1 MRPDVTGGQ
10 AARRQ
15 GDPVTGVARPAP
27 GRIVLVIAQVLA
39 HLLSQRPLQH
49 RLGHLRQQ
57 VLYLAV
63 RNLDEYRG
71 PTVGTRSSGWKLTGK
86 PWSGHFTYAADVS
99 RAAEIAD
106 ELYALS
112 PDEFTAARD
121 AAAKQA
127 RDDGD
132 RELATEIKQF
142 RRPTIGAWLVNQ
154 VVRANDDR
162 LDQLLDLGAALRE
175 AQDALDGA
183 ELRAM
188 SRQRHQVIRALSS
201 LAHNVTGKKIADA
214 AQREF
219 EATLDAALSDE
230 AAANAV
236 RTGRLMRP
244 LATTGLE
251 PVDLTDAVAV
261 PSDTPAPKRPAK
273 KQKPKPDDTAQR
285 TKREAE
291 RKRAE
296 QALEDAQAALDE
308 HQRAAEQARETTQ
321 AAKSH
326 VAALEQQLDEARE
339 AHTAAETARKTADAE
354 LKTAARARDAAQRAL
369 DTARKRE

>member
-1 MRPDVTGGQ
+1 M
-10 AARRQ
+10 
-15 GDPVTGVARPAP
+15 
-27 GRIVLVIAQVLA
+27 
-39 HLLSQRPLQH
+39 
-49 RLGHLRQQ
+49 
-57 VLYLAV
+57 
-63 RNLDEYRG
+63 
-71 PTVGTRSSGWKLTGK
+71 
-86 PWSGHFTYAADVS
+86 S

-121 AAAKQA
+121 TAAKQA

-132 RELATEIKQF
+132 RDLAAEVKQF
-142 RRPTIGAWLVNQ
+142 RRPTVGAWLVNQ
-154 VVRANDDR
+154 VVRADDDR

-188 SRQRHQVIRALSS
+188 SRQRHQVIRSLSS
-201 LAHNVTGKKIADA
+201 LAHNITGKKITDA

-230 AAANAV
+230 AATNAV

-244 LATTGLE
+244 LASSGLE

-261 PSDTPAPKRPAK
+261 PSDAPAPRRPAK
-273 KQKPKPDDTAQR
+273 KQKPKTDDTAER
-285 TKREAE
+285 NKREAE
-291 RKRAE
+291 RKQAE
-296 QALEDAQAALDE
+296 QALVDAQAALDE
-308 HQRAAEQARETTQ
+308 HRQAAEQARETAG
-321 AAKSH
+321 AAKIR
-326 VAALEQQLDEARE
+326 VAELEQQLDEARE
-339 AHTAAETARKTADAE
+339 GHTAAETARKTADVD
-354 LKTAARARDAAQRAL
+354 LKTATRARDAAQRAL

>member
-1 MRPDVTGGQ
+1 
-10 AARRQ
+10 
-15 GDPVTGVARPAP
+15 
-27 GRIVLVIAQVLA
+27 
-39 HLLSQRPLQH
+39 
-49 RLGHLRQQ
+49 
-57 VLYLAV
+57 
-63 RNLDEYRG
+63 
-71 PTVGTRSSGWKLTGK
+71 
-86 PWSGHFTYAADVS
+86 VS

-121 AAAKQA
+121 IAAKQA

-132 RELATEIKQF
+132 RDLAAEIKQF

-154 VVRANDDR
+154 VVRADDDR

-201 LAHNVTGKKIADA
+201 LAHNITGKKITDA

-230 AAANAV
+230 AATNAV

-244 LATTGLE
+244 LASNGLE

-261 PSDTPAPKRPAK
+261 PSDTPAPRRSAK
-273 KQKPKPDDTAQR
+273 KPKPDDTADR
-285 TKREAE
+285 KKREAE
-291 RKRAE
+291 RKQAE
-296 QALEDAQAALDE
+296 QALEDAQAALDG
-308 HQRAAEQARETTQ
+308 HQQAAQQARETAL
-321 AAKSH
+321 AAKKR
-326 VAALEQQLDEARE
+326 VAELERQLDEARE
-339 AHTAAETARKTADAE
+339 GHTDAETARKTAEAD
-354 LKTAARARDAAQRAL
+354 LKTATRARDAAQRAL